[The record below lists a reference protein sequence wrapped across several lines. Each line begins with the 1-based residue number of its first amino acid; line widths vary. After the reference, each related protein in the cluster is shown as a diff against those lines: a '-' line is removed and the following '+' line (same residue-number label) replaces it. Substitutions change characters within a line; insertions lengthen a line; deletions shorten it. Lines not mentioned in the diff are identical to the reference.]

1 MPIYEYYCKPCHT
14 IFNFFARSSR
24 SFDAPACPKCSRKP
38 LEKKISRFAISRG
51 LKESPSQDPLGNMD
65 DDRMDS
71 AMMAMAEKLE
81 SVDEND
87 PRAMATVMRELFQT
101 TGMQPN
107 ETLQEAMRR
116 MEAGE
121 DPDKVEEE
129 MGGDLDAT
137 DPDSL
142 FAAPNSALGR
152 LRRML
157 EPPNVD
163 PNLYDL

>member
-1 MPIYEYYCKPCHT
+1 MPIYEFYCKSCHT

-24 SFDAPACPKCSRKP
+24 DYEAPACPKCKRKP

-51 LKESPSQDPLGNMD
+51 LKESSGSDEFGDMD
-65 DDRMDS
+65 DGKMDS
-71 AMMAMAEKLE
+71 AMMAMADRLE

-87 PRAMATVMRELFQT
+87 PRAMASVMRELFQT

-107 ETLQEAMRR
+107 ETIQEAMRR

-129 MGGDLDAT
+129 MGSDLDAS
-137 DPDSL
+137 DPDAM
-142 FAAPNSALGR
+142 FAAPNKAIGK

>member
-1 MPIYEYYCKPCHT
+1 MPIYEYYCKSCHT
-14 IFNFFARSSR
+14 VFNFFARSSR
-24 SFDAPACPKCSRKP
+24 AYDAPACPNCNRKP

-51 LKESPSQDPLGNMD
+51 MQENSVPDALSEMD
-65 DDRMDS
+65 EGRMDS
-71 AMMAMAEKLE
+71 AMMAMAARLE
-81 SVDEND
+81 SVDESD
-87 PRAMATVMRELFQT
+87 PRAMASAMRELFQS

-107 ETLQEAMRR
+107 ETIQEAMRR

-129 MGGDLDAT
+129 MGSDLDAT
-137 DPDSL
+137 DPEAM
-142 FAAPNSALGR
+142 FTAPTNALGR